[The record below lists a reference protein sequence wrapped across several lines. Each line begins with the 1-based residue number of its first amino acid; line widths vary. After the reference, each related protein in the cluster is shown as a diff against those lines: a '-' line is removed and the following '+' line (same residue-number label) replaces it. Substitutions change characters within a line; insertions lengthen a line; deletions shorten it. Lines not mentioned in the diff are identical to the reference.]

1 MSRGAVA
8 PKGVDVKAKTDVKR
22 TDGDDRSR
30 ERRRYE
36 APRVLHCEKIESLAV
51 VCNSARAPSGS
62 CRVAS
67 VATCITLYS

>member
-1 MSRGAVA
+1 M
-8 PKGVDVKAKTDVKR
+8 KAKTDEKK
-22 TDGDDRSR
+22 TDGRDRSR
-30 ERRRYE
+30 GSRYE
-36 APRVLHCEKIESLAV
+36 PPRVLHCEKIESLAV